1 MIEGAVNSA
10 YEPIIT
16 LTLQGPSGQTREI
29 EAVVD
34 TGNNGFLTLPP
45 ELATELRLPF
55 RAHSRALLANGAEV
69 SYDVHGVTAFLD
81 GQPRYIEA
89 DIVGPTPLVGM
100 LLLDTYGLYVEIEPG
115 GRVVIQSPS
124 ERMSA

>member
-1 MIEGAVNSA
+1 MI
-10 YEPIIT
+10 P
-16 LTLQGPSGQTREI
+16 
-29 EAVVD
+29 VD
-34 TGNNGFLTLPP
+34 TGNNGSLTLPP

-55 RAHSRALLANGAEV
+55 RARSRALLANGAEV
-69 SYDVHGVTAFLD
+69 SYDVHGVTVFLD
-81 GQPRYIEA
+81 GQPKYIEA
-89 DIVGPTPLVGM
+89 DIVGPMPLVDM